1 MTSSLPQIESFIL
14 RDITFQELW
23 RHRYVIIIT
32 ESLRNW
38 NLKSLSCEAFG
49 IPEPTISWEW
59 NNENLDSFEITED
72 GLSILTKENVAV
84 SDSGVYTCVAVSIA
98 GQARHDI
105 MATVYRAPTIEI
117 IGEDG
122 NIDLTGTTKVRDLYL
137 EKNLKR
143 FNS

>member
-1 MTSSLPQIESFIL
+1 MNY
-14 RDITFQELW
+14 
-23 RHRYVIIIT
+23 YVIENI
-32 ESLRNW
+32 
-38 NLKSLSCEAFG
+38 KSLSCEAFG

-122 NIDLTGTTKVRDLYL
+122 DVDLTGTSKVRDFISWG
-137 EKNLKR
+137 KIKR
-143 FNS
+143 LTFKSKQFKDSEFLRNYHSWAMLFYWIRFDFE

>member
-1 MTSSLPQIESFIL
+1 MN
-14 RDITFQELW
+14 
-23 RHRYVIIIT
+23 HYVI
-32 ESLRNW
+32 ENM
-38 NLKSLSCEAFG
+38 KSLSCEAFG

-59 NNENLDSFEITED
+59 INENLDSFEITED

-122 NIDLTGTTKVRDLYL
+122 DVDLTGTSKVRDFISWG
-137 EKNLKR
+137 KIKR
-143 FNS
+143 LTFKSKQFN

>member
-1 MTSSLPQIESFIL
+1 M
-14 RDITFQELW
+14 
-23 RHRYVIIIT
+23 
-32 ESLRNW
+32 
-38 NLKSLSCEAFG
+38 
-49 IPEPTISWEW
+49 
-59 NNENLDSFEITED
+59 DSFEITED

-122 NIDLTGTTKVRDLYL
+122 DVDLTGTSKVRDFHSLGFIGFRMFEFKRKRNLQEEMIRRCAILL
-137 EKNLKR
+137 EKIR
-143 FNS
+143 IRMSF

>member
-1 MTSSLPQIESFIL
+1 MNFT
-14 RDITFQELW
+14 
-23 RHRYVIIIT
+23 RYVIEIK
-32 ESLRNW
+32 
-38 NLKSLSCEAFG
+38 KSLSCEAFG

-72 GLSILTKENVAV
+72 GLSVLTKENVAV

-122 NIDLTGTTKVRDLYL
+122 DVDLTGTSKVRDLT
-137 EKNLKR
+137 
-143 FNS
+143 